1 MKWRD
6 NMINIHEKG
15 IVGNCPYCKSSDT
28 DYIFWEN
35 GNERGS
41 LNIWCN
47 SCNERIHVDCGNIPQ
62 NRKRMKLDEAL
73 VTKHEKSA

>member
-6 NMINIHEKG
+6 NMISVHEKG

-35 GNERGS
+35 DNERGS

-47 SCNERIHVDCGNIPQ
+47 SCNERVHVDCGSIPQ
-62 NRKRMKLDEAL
+62 NRKRMKLEEVL